1 MKRCL
6 IVDDS
11 SVIRKVA
18 RHILESMQYE
28 VVEAENGQEA
38 LDRCR
43 TAPAP
48 DLILLDWHL
57 PVMGAME
64 FLAALRLTVAGRR
77 PYILYCTTENDPA
90 DIARAFASGA
100 DDYFIKPFDRASLVN
115 KVADLNAAAA

>member
-18 RHILESMQYE
+18 RHILESMKFE

-43 TAPAP
+43 EAPAP

-57 PVMGAME
+57 PVVGALE
-64 FLAALRLTVAGRR
+64 FLAALRLTPAGRR
-77 PYILYCTTENDPA
+77 PFIIYCTTENDPA
-90 DIARAFASGA
+90 DIARAFQAGA
-100 DDYFIKPFDRASLVN
+100 DDYFMKPFDRAQLVT
-115 KVADLNAAAA
+115 KLTEIAVAA